1 MAGPT
6 KKIDQTSG
14 RGTPVSF
21 THGDAQRIN
30 AAVQAHE
37 RGRKQSSPSNVA
49 RNVSSGNKT
58 SFWLASFTG
67 TWLKDTKKDIVI
79 DHTVFKVMNTL
90 STVTGPANCVI
101 GWSESLGDY
110 FLLSTSCG

>member
-37 RGRKQSSPSNVA
+37 RGRKQSSPSSVA
-49 RNVSSGNKT
+49 RSSGSSQKA

-67 TWLKDTKKDIVI
+67 TWSKGSKKDIVI
-79 DHTVFKVMNTL
+79 DSTVFTVMNTL
-90 STVTGPANCVI
+90 STVTGPSNCVI
-101 GWSESLGDY
+101 GWSDSIESY